1 MSADSAS
8 ISSPPTSSQLPI
20 LPGGGWMFNRA
31 TDLLI
36 GGGLGYVL
44 TLPVLWWLTSAH
56 GVNAW
61 PTWVFLMI
69 SLFISGPHYGA
80 TILRAYEHRAD
91 RSRYALFAV
100 WATIA
105 IVGLFVAGLH
115 NVMLGSLL
123 VTVYATWSPWHFS
136 GQNYGVA
143 VMFLRRRGVEVEP
156 LAKRLLYASFI
167 LAFLLSMLVMHGDTS
182 ILSNASVPVGEL
194 SNFQFLTIG
203 IPGNVIKIA
212 LPIVVGLYSFTLG
225 ATAVLLSQKA
235 RLRDLGP
242 AACLVLS
249 QALWFA
255 LPAAAPVLAGKRF
268 DGLAFTIVWI
278 SAAHGLQYLWVSY
291 AYARGADSSIRLR
304 TYFLRT
310 LMAGSAVTIFPAML
324 FAPGVFGTVPWD
336 NGLAILLISA
346 VNIHHFVLDGAIWKL
361 RDGTVARFLLR
372 DTSVTSESDAIEVP
386 SSRWFHPTIA
396 VVGVVGLGV
405 ALFDGY
411 EREIEIN
418 QATNVDHVIS
428 VSKRLAVIGRD
439 SPALHTQIGRH
450 LVEQGRFEEAIKHYR
465 KGIELFPSVP
475 AWVGLGV
482 AYGKVHRWE
491 DATAAYEEAL
501 LVMPDNVGLLAQ
513 TGVAYME
520 QERFELARRLL
531 ERAARLAPGNAQIT
545 KDFRRAVMAQV
556 KSGGG

>member
-1 MSADSAS
+1 
-8 ISSPPTSSQLPI
+8 
-20 LPGGGWMFNRA
+20 MFNRT

-44 TLPVLWWLTSAH
+44 TLPVLWWLTNAH

-105 IVGLFVAGLH
+105 VVGLFVGGLH
-115 NVMLGSLL
+115 NVMLGSIL

-156 LAKRLLYASFI
+156 RAKRLLYASFI
-167 LAFLLSMLVMHGDTS
+167 LAFLLSFIVMHGETS

-194 SNFQFLTIG
+194 SNFRFLTIG
-203 IPGNVIKIA
+203 IPGDVIKIA

-225 ATAVLLSQKA
+225 ATVVLLTQKA

-242 AACLVLS
+242 AACLVLA

-255 LPAAAPVLAGKRF
+255 LPAAAPVLAAKRF

-304 TYFLRT
+304 TYFVRT
-310 LMAGSAVTIFPAML
+310 LMAGSTVTIFPAML
-324 FAPGVFGTVPWD
+324 FAPGVLGTVPWD

-361 RDGTVARFLLR
+361 RDGKVARFLLR
-372 DTSVTSESDAIEVP
+372 DTSVVSESDPIEVP
-386 SSRWFHPTIA
+386 RSRWFHPTMA
-396 VVGVVGLGV
+396 VVGVVGLCV
-405 ALFDGY
+405 ALVDGY
-411 EREIEIN
+411 EREIRVN
-418 QATNVDHVIS
+418 QATNIEEVID
-428 VSKRLAVIGRD
+428 VSERLAMIGRD
-439 SPALHTQIGRH
+439 SPVLHTQIARR
-450 LVEQGRFEEAIKHYR
+450 LADQGRYEEAIEHYR
-465 KGIELFPSVP
+465 KGLELFPSIP

-482 AYGKVHRWE
+482 AYGKLERWE
-491 DATAAYEEAL
+491 DATDAYEQAL
-501 LVMPDNVGLLAQ
+501 FRMPDNVALLAQ

-520 QERFELARRLL
+520 QEKFELARRLL
-531 ERAARLAPGNAQIT
+531 ERAARLAPGNAQVT
-545 KDFRRAVMAQV
+545 KDFRRAVMAQANA
-556 KSGGG
+556 GGG